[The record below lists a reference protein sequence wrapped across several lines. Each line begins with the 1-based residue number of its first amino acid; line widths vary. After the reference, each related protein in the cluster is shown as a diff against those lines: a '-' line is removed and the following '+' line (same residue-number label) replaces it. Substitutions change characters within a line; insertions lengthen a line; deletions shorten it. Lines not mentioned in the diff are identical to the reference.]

1 MNDGKEQENPI
12 VVMDE
17 KEIKETENKKEA
29 KKPLNRE
36 ERRARAK
43 KRARKRRIATALAI
57 IASLLAGYAAGR
69 YQYLAKQAFA
79 GEQVSAENRGE
90 GDTSEPEPNA
100 ADDAGQTP
108 EQNAQETADPD
119 SVSGI
124 EEAEAVDYG
133 VEVPKPEDYTLF
145 QALKVIRGK
154 EDSDE
159 RYSKILEDPSIY
171 PEKLLINLANN
182 PEQLDFVYNYPQDTT
197 DNSKAVLTEDEKNAK
212 CPLFIQWDKRWG
224 YLTYGVEDEKENGEN
239 VESNIA
245 ISGCGPTALAMV
257 VEGLTKDSSITP
269 AVVAEY
275 AMNNGHYMNGT
286 GTAWSLMLEGA
297 KDFGLTSER
306 IGINPSTMKKA
317 LDKGAFLILSM
328 QPGDFTIGGHFIVI
342 YGYDDN
348 GFYVNDPNCVAR
360 SRQWTYDELSGQIK
374 GIWSLRTK

>member
-1 MNDGKEQENPI
+1 
-12 VVMDE
+12 MDE
-17 KEIKETENKKEA
+17 KEIKETEIKEPETKKH
-29 KKPLNRE
+29 LNRE
-36 ERRARAK
+36 ERRMRAK
-43 KRARKRRIATALAI
+43 KRARKRRIVTALAI

-69 YQYLAKQAFA
+69 YQYLAKQVFA
-79 GEQVSAENRGE
+79 GEEVSAESRKE
-90 GDTSEPEPNA
+90 GDTEEPKQA
-100 ADDAGQTP
+100 AFKDMEEGT
-108 EQNAQETADPD
+108 ESGAQETTGTDI
-119 SVSGI
+119 VSGI
-124 EEAEAVDYG
+124 EAAEAIDYG
-133 VEVPKPEDYTLF
+133 VEVPKPENYTLF
-145 QALKVIRGK
+145 QALKAIRGR

-224 YLTYGVEDEKENGEN
+224 YLAYGVEDEKEDGQN
-239 VESNIA
+239 VDSNIA

-257 VEGLTKDSSITP
+257 VEGLTKDTTVTP

-317 LDKGAFLILSM
+317 LDKSAFLILSM

-342 YGYDDN
+342 YGYDEN

-360 SRQWTYDELSGQIK
+360 SRQWTYDELGGQIK
-374 GIWSLRTK
+374 GIWSLRAK